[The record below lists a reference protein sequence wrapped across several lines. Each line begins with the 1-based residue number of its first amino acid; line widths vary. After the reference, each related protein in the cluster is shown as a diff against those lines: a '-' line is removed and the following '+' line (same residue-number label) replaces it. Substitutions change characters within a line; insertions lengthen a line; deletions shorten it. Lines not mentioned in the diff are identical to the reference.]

1 MLKYFLT
8 DSILFLFTA
17 PRDDI
22 KEVDRKYTIVLAA
35 IFPFIFAL
43 RLAAP
48 DTRLATTRG
57 RIMSLRS
64 LMKSSPG

>member
-1 MLKYFLT
+1 M
-8 DSILFLFTA
+8 S
-17 PRDDI
+17 
-22 KEVDRKYTIVLAA
+22 EVDRKYTIVLAA
-35 IFPFIFAL
+35 IFPFILAL

-57 RIMSLRS
+57 RIISLRS